1 MVKFSTP
8 PGLEGLFDL
17 DRKGVDIRPT
27 LLRVLTDQYLRSP
40 VHTPDEE
47 RKYTELAMRL
57 IDETDIATRAAVSVR
72 LAPHACAPRTI
83 MLQLARDVLEVAEP
97 VLLQSPVLTPEDCRA
112 IIAERGVSYADI
124 IARRP
129 KAAPAPPPAPV
140 PLPAPAPVPGPVKA
154 AAPVIVQS
162 PEPEPVVAAAP
173 VAEAVPIAPAA
184 PADPPPAAT
193 TENIAAGENTAP
205 DDDAQSEAQ
214 AADEASARELC
225 ELFFA
230 AGSAERRLILLNL
243 DYAEWP
249 VGQPPEPLQR
259 ADVWRLETAA
269 LRHHTGTLMR
279 ELERALGI
287 SYQQSRRIVEDETGE
302 PIVAAAKAMSIPAD
316 ILQRIVLFMNPR
328 IGQSVDRV
336 YELSA
341 LYREISVEAAR
352 RLVTI
357 LRAAEPA
364 GAGGSDTRAIQGT
377 AETARRALSE
387 TSASTGSTT
396 TRKPELVPR
405 RAASGEN

>member
-27 LLRVLTDQYLRSP
+27 LLRVLTDQYLRTP
-40 VHTPDEE
+40 VHAPDEE
-47 RKYTELAMRL
+47 RKYSELAMRL

-72 LAPHACAPRTI
+72 LAPHACAPRSI

-97 VLLQSPVLTPEDCRA
+97 VLLHSPVLTPEDCRA
-112 IIAERGVSYADI
+112 IIAERGACYADI
-124 IARRP
+124 LARRL
-129 KAAPAPPPAPV
+129 K
-140 PLPAPAPVPGPVKA
+140 PAPAPVPEPVKA
-154 AAPVIVQS
+154 AAPVVVPA
-162 PEPEPVVAAAP
+162 PEPKP
-173 VAEAVPIAPAA
+173 VAVAVPVVPIAPAA
-184 PADPPPAAT
+184 PTNPLPVTTVEDRAGNETAAQ
-193 TENIAAGENTAP
+193 NDAP
-205 DDDAQSEAQ
+205 SEAD
-214 AADEASARELC
+214 AAEEACARELC

-230 AGSAERRLILLNL
+230 AGSAERRLILMNL
-243 DYAEWP
+243 DYAQWSAGE
-249 VGQPPEPLQR
+249 PPEPLQR

-316 ILQRIVLFMNPR
+316 VLQRIVLFMNPR
-328 IGQSVDRV
+328 VGQSVDRV
-336 YELSA
+336 YELSS

-357 LRAAEPA
+357 LRTAEPVSA
-364 GAGGSDTRAIQGT
+364 KARDTRALYGA
-377 AETARRALSE
+377 AETARRALSD
-387 TSASTGSTT
+387 TSASTTTT
-396 TRKPELVPR
+396 TRKPEAVLR
-405 RAASGEN
+405 RAAAGEN

>member
-27 LLRVLTDQYLRSP
+27 LLRVLTDQYLRTP
-40 VHTPDEE
+40 VHSPDEE

-72 LAPHACAPRTI
+72 LAPHACAPRSI
-83 MLQLARDVLEVAEP
+83 VLQLARDVLEVAEP
-97 VLLQSPVLTPEDCRA
+97 VLLQSPLLTPADCRA

-124 IARRP
+124 LARRP
-129 KAAPAPPPAPV
+129 K
-140 PLPAPAPVPGPVKA
+140 PAPAPVPAPAPAPEPAKA
-154 AAPVIVQS
+154 AAPVVVQA
-162 PEPEPVVAAAP
+162 PEPKPTVVVAEPSAQATPIAAAAP
-173 VAEAVPIAPAA
+173 IN
-184 PADPPPAAT
+184 PPPVATIEDSAQDDTAAQD
-193 TENIAAGENTAP
+193 AAQREA
-205 DDDAQSEAQ
+205 DAAE
-214 AADEASARELC
+214 EASAHELC

-230 AGSAERRLILLNL
+230 AGSAERRLILMNL
-243 DYAEWP
+243 DYAEWSA
-249 VGQPPEPLQR
+249 GEPPEPLQR

-302 PIVAAAKAMSIPAD
+302 PIVVAAKAMSIPAD
-316 ILQRIVLFMNPR
+316 VLQRIVLFMNPR
-328 IGQSVDRV
+328 VGQSVDRV
-336 YELSA
+336 YELSS

-357 LRAAEPA
+357 MRTAERTDSKTLDMRSLY
-364 GAGGSDTRAIQGT
+364 GA

-387 TSASTGSTT
+387 TSANTTST
-396 TRKPELVPR
+396 TRKPEAVPR
-405 RAASGEN
+405 RAAAGET

>member
-27 LLRVLTDQYLRSP
+27 LLRVLTDQYLRTA

-57 IDETDIATRAAVSVR
+57 IDETDIPTRAAVSVR
-72 LAPHACAPRTI
+72 LAPHACAPRSI
-83 MLQLARDVLEVAEP
+83 MLQLARDVLDVAEP
-97 VLLQSPVLTPEDCRA
+97 VLLHSPVLTPADCQA
-112 IIAERGVSYADI
+112 IINERGVSYADI
-124 IARRP
+124 LARRP
-129 KAAPAPPPAPV
+129 KPAPEPQPQPEQA
-140 PLPAPAPVPGPVKA
+140 KA
-154 AAPVIVQS
+154 AVPVVVQA
-162 PEPEPVVAAAP
+162 PEPEPVVAAQPDAAAPSVVPAALIAP
-173 VAEAVPIAPAA
+173 VAARIDSPPIAAIEDSA
-184 PADPPPAAT
+184 PSET
-193 TENIAAGENTAP
+193 IEQ
-205 DDDAQSEAQ
+205 DDAQSEAD
-214 AADEASARELC
+214 AEEKASARELC

-249 VGQPPEPLQR
+249 AGEPPEPLQR

-279 ELERALGI
+279 ELERALCI

-336 YELSA
+336 YELSS

-364 GAGGSDTRAIQGT
+364 DSKSQDTRSLYGA

-387 TSASTGSTT
+387 TSARTGAAT
-396 TRKPELVPR
+396 TRTSEIVPR
-405 RAASGEN
+405 RAAAGEN

>member
-27 LLRVLTDQYLRSP
+27 LLRVLTDQYLRTP
-40 VHTPDEE
+40 VHSPDEE

-72 LAPHACAPRTI
+72 LAPHACAPRSI

-97 VLLQSPVLTPEDCRA
+97 VLLHSPVLTPADCRA
-112 IIAERGVSYADI
+112 IIEERGVSYADI
-124 IARRP
+124 LTRRP
-129 KAAPAPPPAPV
+129 K
-140 PLPAPAPVPGPVKA
+140 PAPAPVPIPV
-154 AAPVIVQS
+154 PV
-162 PEPEPVVAAAP
+162 PEPAKAVVPVVLQAPEPKPTVVAEPVAQAT
-173 VAEAVPIAPAA
+173 PIAPAA
-184 PADPPPAAT
+184 PINPPPVATIEDSAQDESAAQD
-193 TENIAAGENTAP
+193 AAQR
-205 DDDAQSEAQ
+205 DAD
-214 AADEASARELC
+214 AAEEASARELC

-230 AGSAERRLILLNL
+230 AGSAERRLILMNL
-243 DYAEWP
+243 DYAEWSA
-249 VGQPPEPLQR
+249 GEPPEPLQR

-302 PIVAAAKAMSIPAD
+302 PIVVAAKAMSIPAD
-316 ILQRIVLFMNPR
+316 VLQRIVLFMNPR
-328 IGQSVDRV
+328 VGQSVDRV
-336 YELSA
+336 YELSS

-357 LRAAEPA
+357 LRTAERA
-364 GAGGSDTRAIQGT
+364 DSKTRDTHSLYGA

-387 TSASTGSTT
+387 TSANTTST
-396 TRKPELVPR
+396 TRKPDAVSR
-405 RAASGEN
+405 RAAAGEN